1 MNYVACRGTIL
12 EQRTME
18 LPHTNPTTRAQTK
31 VAALVAAACL
41 ALSVT
46 GCSETLGG
54 WNRFATDM
62 QAKGLPVPRVIVN
75 GSMGDMGGG
84 EVRVAQGGGGGRED
98 LNKALLEATAGAYG
112 DDGGKIDAS
121 AVKRLIAAGAN
132 VNYSEYLET
141 EGTTT
146 PLGNA
151 IYHGNLDVAKI
162 LLEHGANPNAETTII
177 DISGDGFDTTTTNF
191 VLAAH
196 KMTWGGGSAA
206 DIEMLRLLLDKGANI
221 NGVDEEDATAL
232 MVLAGY
238 SDKDNREGE
247 NNVANAAR
255 FLLERGADANFATDW
270 VGTALERA
278 ESGGSRQTANVLKNA
293 GAKRIPVESATAADA
308 RGNTALMF
316 AARSGDTKAMQR
328 LIAAGANVNAHNA
341 AGNTALM
348 IASKNVNISAA
359 RLLLDKGADVNATNN
374 QGETA
379 LMNIGCERGGDRDNP
394 YSCKTDIAALLIKRG
409 ANINARDGKNRTAL
423 ERFSSTGDYQEYY
436 GAWDKVQKLLESSAR
451 KPAAKKKR

>member
-1 MNYVACRGTIL
+1 MAHTP
-12 EQRTME
+12 RTPARS
-18 LPHTNPTTRAQTK
+18 LAH
-31 VAALVAAACL
+31 LLAAACL

-62 QAKGLPVPRVIVN
+62 QAMGLPVPRVIVN

-84 EVRVAQGGGGGRED
+84 EVRAVQGGGGGRKD
-98 LNKALLEATAGAYG
+98 LNKALLEATAGTYG
-112 DDGGKIDAS
+112 DEWGKIDIS
-121 AVKRLIAAGAN
+121 TIRRLIAAGAN
-132 VNYSEYLET
+132 INYSEYLET
-141 EGTTT
+141 GVTTT

-151 IYHGNLDVAKI
+151 IYNDKIEVAKI
-162 LLEHGANPNAETTII
+162 LLEHGANPNAETIII
-177 DISGDGFDTTTTNF
+177 DSSGDGFDVTTSNF
-191 VLAAH
+191 VLVARVAA
-196 KMTWGGGSAA
+196 WGSGSAA
-206 DIEMLRLLLDKGANI
+206 AIEMFRLLLDKGANI
-221 NGVDEEDATAL
+221 NDVDGEGATAL

-238 SDKDNREGE
+238 SNEDDRESE
-247 NNVANAAR
+247 KNAASAAS

-270 VGTALERA
+270 AGTALERA
-278 ESGGSRQTANVLKNA
+278 EGGGSRQMVNVLKSA
-293 GAKRIPVESATAADA
+293 GAKRIPVEGATAADA

-328 LIAAGANVNAHNA
+328 LIAAGADVNAHNA

-359 RLLLDKGADVNATNN
+359 RLLLDRGADVNATNN

-394 YSCKTDIAALLIKRG
+394 YGCKTDIAALLIKRG
-409 ANINARDGKNRTAL
+409 ANVNARDGKNRTAL
-423 ERFSSTGDYQEYY
+423 ERFSNTGDYQEYY
-436 GAWDKVQKLLESSAR
+436 GAWNNVQKLLESSAR
-451 KPAAKKKR
+451 KPAGKKKR